1 MTLQD
6 SKADTSENSYI
17 LTRRPA
23 ANVGGLFW
31 TSCSQLCGPGATT
44 FSYKKSSEKIRGI
57 DACVQASLKPPRELA
72 ATIMQ
77 RRNLRVRLAE
87 EWGRHGGRSRGKKLP
102 PEQRREQ
109 ARLAAKARW
118 SKPTL
123 VELTP
128 ASSRRPR

>member
-44 FSYKKSSEKIRGI
+44 FSYKKSSEKIR
-57 DACVQASLKPPRELA
+57 AL
-72 ATIMQ
+72 M
-77 RRNLRVRLAE
+77 
-87 EWGRHGGRSRGKKLP
+87 
-102 PEQRREQ
+102 
-109 ARLAAKARW
+109 LAAKH
-118 SKPTL
+118 L
-123 VELTP
+123 
-128 ASSRRPR
+128 